1 MKSGSKMRFCHM
13 ITFKCFDASKITPR
27 DIISIGPLPLNLL
40 TYNKQSNNLLED
52 FGLLHLAF
60 PYATSPGFGNINSD
74 GLSIIKS

>member
-1 MKSGSKMRFCHM
+1 MLEWIKNNARV
-13 ITFKCFDASKITPR
+13 
-27 DIISIGPLPLNLL
+27 IIFIGPLPLNLV

-60 PYATSPGFGNINSD
+60 PYATSPGFGNINSV